1 MNFKLKS
8 IFLLPKNVEKK
19 IRLIEFALDKV
30 NVITG
35 GSEKGKSALIA
46 IVDYCL
52 GSGKCRIPTRRI
64 RNYTAWFGVHIVLEN
79 DIELI
84 LARKEPG
91 DLIASGDMYMK
102 QGTGLEI
109 PKTLEGNSNVVQ
121 VKSRLNDIVGLTDLN
136 FSEDDA
142 RAGFDSKPSFRD
154 FTSFLFQP
162 QYIIANQA
170 SLFYR
175 TDSMAHR
182 QKLISIFNYILQAVD
197 NEYLDLKEELKGIE
211 RRLYELNRQ
220 VEKKDMNIRRLL
232 GELRGYFVQAKEFGL
247 LANDAE
253 PVGENTTSEYIKKLK
268 RIPAEIMSGEFIVMP
283 LNAVT
288 KTTSRISALTS
299 EELRLAYELQNLKHR
314 QELIDRLVDG
324 NAQYRNDLLKQH
336 GRLKSSGWFS
346 KLLSEHEQKCPFC
359 HTETSNGREYVS
371 ALIKTSKQ
379 IINQGR
385 QLNDNITVLRSEQ
398 RKLISAI
405 AKTIQE
411 LNEVRQEL
419 AVLTKSSRDDNKQL
433 NTINSIFRFSGRVET
448 ELKNYELSSSDNLAE
463 REIAKLE
470 SRRSEINKKINQDIV
485 TNKVN
490 RAKKRITDV
499 ISYYAEIFK
508 AENYNELIQFNEKDL
523 TLTFVSEAGRTDSL
537 YEIGSGSNFMAY
549 HISTTLAFHEFFLS
563 RTSHPSPNFIFFDQP
578 TQVYFPERNDTE
590 GDAKNED
597 AVRVERIF
605 SALDSAISRTK
616 GKLQIIILEHV
627 GDYAWKGLKN
637 VVKIKRWRDDELDAD
652 DRALIPNSWF
662 DE

>member
-1 MNFKLKS
+1 
-8 IFLLPKNVEKK
+8 V
-19 IRLIEFALDKV
+19 LD
-30 NVITG
+30 
-35 GSEKGKSALIA
+35 
-46 IVDYCL
+46 
-52 GSGKCRIPTRRI
+52 
-64 RNYTAWFGVHIVLEN
+64 N

-91 DLIASGDMYMK
+91 DLIASGDMYIK
-102 QGTGLEI
+102 QGIGLTL
-109 PKTLEGNSNVVQ
+109 PDKLEGNSNIVE
-121 VKSRLNDIVGLTDLN
+121 VKNRLNDIAGLTDLN
-136 FSEDDA
+136 FSDDEQ
-142 RAGFDSKPSFRD
+142 RGGFDSRPSFRD

-197 NEYLDLKEELKGIE
+197 NEYLELKEELKGIE
-211 RRLYELNRQ
+211 RRLYELHRQ
-220 VEKKDMNIRRLL
+220 VEKKGINIRRLL

-247 LANDAE
+247 LANESE
-253 PVGENTTSEYIKKLK
+253 PVGENTTSEYLKKLK
-268 RIPAEIMSGEFIVMP
+268 KIPNEVAAGRFMVTP

-288 KTTSRISALTS
+288 KTSNRISVLTS

-324 NAQYRNDLLKQH
+324 NDHYRNDLLKQH
-336 GRLKSSGWFS
+336 GRLKTSEWFN

-359 HTETSNGREYVS
+359 HTATNSGKEYVS
-371 ALIKTSKQ
+371 ALIKTNKQ
-379 IINQGR
+379 IITQGR
-385 QLNDNITVLRSEQ
+385 QLNDNITILKSEQ
-398 RKLISAI
+398 RKLISII
-405 AKTIQE
+405 AETIQK

-419 AVLTKSSRDDNKQL
+419 GVLRKSSQEDNKQL
-433 NTINSIFRFSGRVET
+433 NTINSIYRFSGQVET
-448 ELKNYELSSSDNLAE
+448 ELKNYEVYTGDNSAE
-463 REIAKLE
+463 LEIAKLE
-470 SRRSEINKKINQDIV
+470 RRKTEIIKKINQDIV
-485 TNKVN
+485 NNKVN

-523 TLTFVSEAGRTDSL
+523 TLTFVSESGRNDSL

-549 HISTTLAFHEFFLS
+549 HISTILAFHEFFLS
-563 RTSHPSPNFIFFDQP
+563 RPKHPSPNFIFFDQP
-578 TQVYFPERNDTE
+578 TQVYFPEKNDTE

-597 AVRVERIF
+597 AIRVERIF
-605 SALDSAISRTK
+605 TALDSAITRTK

-627 GDYAWKGLKN
+627 GGYAWSELKN
-637 VVKIKRWRDDELDAD
+637 VVKIKRWRDDEPDAD

-662 DE
+662 DS